1 MVNLTKLKGLL
12 KTQFAKERNL
22 NEEPIIFIKKQI
34 INVITAIKM
43 LFCGLKTALL
53 ILVICCYKHFLAA
66 SIAAA

>member
-34 INVITAIKM
+34 INVIKAMVKSE
-43 LFCGLKTALL
+43 K
-53 ILVICCYKHFLAA
+53 
-66 SIAAA
+66 